1 MTWSYEKAGVN
12 LAAADSWVDA
22 IKGLVGRVPRDPR
35 VVGGIGGFSGL
46 FRLQGDL
53 LLAGC
58 CDGVGTKVE
67 VAREAGDYRGLG
79 QDLVA
84 MNVNDLVTC
93 GARPLFFLDYLAC
106 GRLEVPVLSQV
117 VAGVVD
123 ACAAS
128 DCVLLGGETAEMPG
142 VYAPTGLDLAG
153 FSVGMVREADLLTPD
168 RVRPGDLLLGLS
180 SSGVHSNGYSL
191 VRSALLSGSERLALE
206 ETPEGLD
213 APLGET
219 LLRPTKLY
227 VRPALAAAATGKVR
241 AMAHITGGGLEGN
254 LVRVIPEGLKPELR
268 YDAWER
274 PEIFRLLSR
283 RGVEEE
289 EMRRVFNLGI
299 GFVLVVPEDGE
310 AAVCAVLKGFG
321 EEPRRIGRVVPA

>member
-12 LAAADSWVDA
+12 LTAADSWVEA

-117 VAGVVD
+117 VAGVVE
-123 ACAAS
+123 ACAAT

-153 FSVGMVREADLLTPD
+153 FSVGMVREPDLLTPD
-168 RVRPGDLLLGLS
+168 RVRPGDLLLGLC

-191 VRSALLSGSERLALE
+191 VRSALLSGPERLSLE
-206 ETPEGLD
+206 AVPEGLD
-213 APLGET
+213 APLGEV

-227 VRPALAAAATGKVR
+227 VRPALAAAATGQVH

-254 LVRVIPEGLKPELR
+254 LVRVLPEGLKLELR

-274 PEIFRLLSR
+274 PGIFGLLAR

-299 GFVLVVPEDGE
+299 GFVLVVPEEGE
-310 AAVCAVLKGFG
+310 ASVRAALKDFG
-321 EEPRRIGRVVPA
+321 EDPRILGRVVPA